1 MSNKILLELKTEEA
15 RKDLQHSINLICDQ
29 NIDLL
34 TEREALLEK
43 ISFLEN
49 RSRDEEMADLKEK
62 LREANEKISELKSQI
77 FWGFTEEDNE
87 KIHAWNLSHRPQP
100 EGRYKLMHSIKL
112 EIQPTGLGP
121 IKTAYCSCGEK
132 LDLTKESEFG

>member
-49 RSRDEEMADLKEK
+49 RSRDEEMADLKDK
-62 LREANEKISELKSQI
+62 RSQ
-77 FWGFTEEDNE
+77 
-87 KIHAWNLSHRPQP
+87 
-100 EGRYKLMHSIKL
+100 
-112 EIQPTGLGP
+112 
-121 IKTAYCSCGEK
+121 
-132 LDLTKESEFG
+132 